1 MIKAA
6 IFDMDGLLVNS
17 EPFWQQA
24 QLDIFQS
31 LGVRISLE
39 DTLRTTGIRIDQIV
53 EDYFY
58 QQPWQTLSCEA
69 VTERIVRRV
78 EELIQIHQPIMPGV
92 HEILTLCRDLNLRIG
107 LASSSPMR
115 LIKSTLKALDLT
127 DIFDVV
133 VSAETLP
140 YGKPHP
146 EVYLNA
152 AAKLNVLP
160 SECVA
165 FEDSFNGLLAAKSA
179 LMRTCVIPE
188 ASSFDE
194 PKWIIADCCRI
205 SLCELSKAE
214 IIGA

>member
-6 IFDMDGLLVNS
+6 IFDMDGLLCNS

-24 QLDIFQS
+24 QIDVFRS
-31 LGVRISLE
+31 LGVHITLE

-53 EDYFY
+53 EHYFQ
-58 QQPWQTLSCEA
+58 QQPWQDLSCEA
-69 VTERIVRRV
+69 VSERIVQRV

-92 HEILTLCRDLNLRIG
+92 HEILTLCHKLNLRIG

-115 LIKSTLKALDLT
+115 LIQSTLTALHLN
-127 DIFDVV
+127 DIFEVV
-133 VSAETLP
+133 VSAEHLA

-152 AAKLNVLP
+152 AQALQVQP
-160 SECVA
+160 TECVA

-188 ASSFDE
+188 KTAQHE
-194 PKWIIADCCRI
+194 PKWVIADSCYDSLLAI
-205 SLCELSKAE
+205 SQNDILGL
-214 IIGA
+214 